1 MRARF
6 HPFVIVT
13 ILLGVGCASQQAAVR
28 PSSPPRIQP
37 LDTVLANAEQATCVA
52 GLHAIPATVIDT
64 GVFKDVPYQSFS
76 NGTVEVNAYGDPGDL
91 VGLEAGTRSE
101 DPALQQCLVQ
111 FIAAHTLDPND
122 RQRVLRMTAA
132 PAMDQQP
139 GLTVEVTPRTAA
151 DAYDAWWI
159 SLERPEA
166 IAASRAP
173 PEQLAEVTQPQ
184 EQWAPPPPTYYR
196 RPPRAYVRYPTYR
209 PAPPMRRVFV
219 PTYTRRSGIYLR
231 IR

>member
-1 MRARF
+1 MHR
-6 HPFVIVT
+6 P
-13 ILLGVGCASQQAAVR
+13 LLVVLALVSGCASQQQVVR
-28 PSSPPRIQP
+28 APASPPRIQP
-37 LDTVLANAEQATCVA
+37 LATVLANAEQYPCVA

-64 GVFKDVPYQSFS
+64 GVFQDVPYQSFS

-91 VGLEAGTRSE
+91 VGLEAGTRAE
-101 DPALQQCLVQ
+101 DPGVQQCLVQ
-111 FIAAHTLDPND
+111 FIAAHALDPRD
-122 RQRVLRMTAA
+122 QQRVQRMTAA
-132 PAMDQQP
+132 PAIDQQP

-184 EQWAPPPPTYYR
+184 AEWAPPPTYYR
-196 RPPRAYVRYPTYR
+196 RPPRTYVRYPTYR
-209 PAPPMRRVFV
+209 PVPPMRRVFV
-219 PTYTRRSGIYLR
+219 PTYTRRAGIYLR

>member
-1 MRARF
+1 MFR
-6 HPFVIVT
+6 PLLIV
-13 ILLGVGCASQQAAVR
+13 VAFASSCASQQQVVRAPAA
-28 PSSPPRIQP
+28 PPRIQP
-37 LDTVLANAEQATCVA
+37 LDTVLANAEQSTCTA

-76 NGTVEVNAYGDPGDL
+76 NGTVELNAYGDPGDL
-91 VGLEAGTRSE
+91 VGLEVGTRVE
-101 DPALQQCLVQ
+101 DAALQQCLVQ
-111 FIAAHTLDPND
+111 FIATHTLDPND

-184 EQWAPPPPTYYR
+184 EQWAPPPPAYYR
-196 RPPRAYVRYPTYR
+196 RPPRAYVRYPMYR
-209 PAPPMRRVFV
+209 PPPPMRRVFV
-219 PTYTRRSGIYLR
+219 PTYTRRAGIYLR